1 MKLIQPAD
9 ISMNFMTLMFNSEE
23 ELKWT
28 DGIIKADY
36 YGKV

>member
-28 DGIIKADY
+28 DEIIKADY
-36 YGKV
+36 HGKV